1 MRILFSTTAGE
12 GHFGPMVP
20 FARSAV
26 DAGHEVAVAAP
37 ESFASSIASS
47 GLKHLPVDDVPGHL
61 IGAVMRQ
68 LPTLPREEANKL
80 VVGEVFGRLDTQ
92 FALPK
97 MRQIFRD
104 FQPDVVLREPA
115 EFASAVAAVETGT
128 RSTIVAIGVD
138 EADGFYRE
146 TVRPALRDFGIDDD
160 AEVWDVPQVSLLP
173 ASFDSVN
180 NDHIVTRYRDL
191 PAKRVELPDWWSG
204 SDAPLAYVTFGSVA
218 ANMGLFPRLYQ
229 HAIDQ
234 LANLDV
240 RGLLTIGRSADP
252 AALGTLPPNVHV
264 EQWFPQAGALAQA
277 AVAIGHGG
285 FGTTLGALVA
295 GVPSVVMPLFSID
308 QFINARRVAEC
319 GLGFSLDGL
328 ESPAADPATAGD
340 LAAAVQEVLTHNEIR
355 ERAEKMAAEIATL
368 PLVTDFPATL

>member
-20 FARSAV
+20 FARAAV

-37 ESFASSIASS
+37 ESFASSVSS
-47 GLKHLPVDDVPGHL
+47 AGLKHLPVDDVPGHL
-61 IGAVMRQ
+61 IGAVMGQ
-68 LPTLPREEANKL
+68 LPTLPRLDANKL

-97 MRQIFRD
+97 MREIFRD
-104 FQPDVVLREPA
+104 FRPDVVLREPA
-115 EFASAVAAVETGT
+115 EFASAVTAVETGT
-128 RSTIVAIGVD
+128 RSMIVAIGVD
-138 EADGFYRE
+138 ELDEFFRE
-146 TVRPALRDFGIDDD
+146 TVRPALGEFGIDDD
-160 AEVWDVPQVSLLP
+160 TAVWNVPQVTLLP
-173 ASFDSVN
+173 ASFDTAN
-180 NDHIVTRYRDL
+180 NDHIVSRYRDL
-191 PAKRVELPDWWSG
+191 PVQSVELPDWWNG

-218 ANMGLFPRLYQ
+218 ANIGLFPRLYR

-240 RGLLTIGRSADP
+240 RVLLTIGRSADP
-252 AALGTLPPNVHV
+252 ADLGTLPPNVHV

-308 QFINARRVAEC
+308 QFINARRVFEC

-328 ESPAADPATAGD
+328 SSPAADPATAGD
-340 LAAAVQEVLTHNEIR
+340 LAAAVQEILTHAEIR
-355 ERAEKMAAEIATL
+355 ERAEKIAAEVAAL
-368 PLVTDFPATL
+368 PSVTDFPATL